1 MPRTPK
7 KKDAAMPDFEAQA
20 NALRKTPEGK
30 EALLTMAVYFC
41 CLLDA
46 VTSDA
51 DTWFNVGLSRATLC
65 PLLTLHEGKVITY
78 AGGRDLDG
86 FLGEFLGL

>member
-1 MPRTPK
+1 MPRIAK

-20 NALRKTPEGK
+20 IELRKTPEGK
-30 EALLTMAVYFC
+30 ELLQNMAVYFC

-46 VTSDA
+46 VTSEA

-78 AGGRDLDG
+78 AGGRDLKG
-86 FLGEFLGL
+86 FAEEFLSL